1 MIAPATCPLCP
12 HHCHLSLGETG
23 YCRARTNRKGHVVP
37 SGYGV
42 LASMAMDPIEKKPF
56 ARFMPGSKI
65 LSIGFY
71 GCNMRC
77 PFCQNYTISQK
88 PPNQKGLRVSPR
100 DLLAKAAALKES
112 RGNIGVA
119 YTYNEPLIN
128 YEYVRD
134 TARLIHRAGMVNALV
149 TNGQCADAV
158 ASELLPYFDA
168 VNVDLKGF
176 RPEIYK
182 VCGGDLETTKR
193 FIISAAAH
201 CHVEVTTLIVPNLN
215 DNPSDMAKE
224 AAWLAAIDPDLPL
237 HLTRYFP
244 MYRATEPPTPSATL
258 HNLQA
263 IAEKYLNCVY
273 LGNI

>member
-1 MIAPATCPLCP
+1 MTAPVTCTLCP
-12 HHCHLSLGETG
+12 HRCRLAPGETG

-42 LASMAMDPIEKKPF
+42 LASMALDPIEKKPF

-77 PFCQNYTISQK
+77 PFCQNYTISQTA
-88 PPNQKGLRVSPR
+88 PNQNTHRISPR
-100 DLLAKAAALKES
+100 DVLAKAAALKES
-112 RGNIGVA
+112 HGNIGVA

-134 TARLIHRAGMVNALV
+134 TARLIHRAGMINALV

-158 ASELLPYFDA
+158 ASELLPCFDA

-176 RPEIYK
+176 RPEIYSA
-182 VCGGDLETTKR
+182 CGGDLKTTQR
-193 FIISAAAH
+193 FIALAAAH
-201 CHVEVTTLIVPNLN
+201 CHVEVTTLIVPGLN
-215 DNPSDMAKE
+215 DDPGDMAKE

-244 MYRATEPPTPSATL
+244 MYRAAKPPTPIAALHTL
-258 HNLQA
+258 QD
-263 IAEKYLNCVY
+263 IAKKYLNCVF
-273 LGNI
+273 LGNV